1 MVADGKKSKKK
12 VQGLRISSFVTK
24 LAKTVGTEGISIK
37 GETLDVIQQLLVG
50 LLDQISG
57 NLNMM
62 MKVPGSKKTIKAD
75 QVKVAAELTFG
86 LEAPELASQVFELAD
101 SSVAAVKAGEAHNL
115 IFAVPRIS
123 RYFRCQL
130 SGYCNTATKNPK
142 RFQVTV
148 RRTGKGLGACITSV
162 IQGICLQI
170 LETSAERLAGNG
182 KRTRLTTRDLFLAI
196 VGHPELKSIFREFV
210 TQGGVTETTQPKKA
224 RKAKGEGVGGDDGAA
239 AGGEGD
245 EAAPAKAK
253 KGKKTKKPAAKAKKV
268 AKAKG
273 KPKAAPKGGKKGKA
287 KAAPKGGKSGKAK
300 GRKPKPKEE

>member
-1 MVADGKKSKKK
+1 MVTDGKKSKKK

-224 RKAKGEGVGGDDGAA
+224 RKAKGEGAEVDEGAD
-239 AGGEGD
+239 AGAEGD
-245 EAAPAKAK
+245 AAPAKAK
-253 KGKKTKKPAAKAKKV
+253 KGKKTKKSAAKAKKV

-287 KAAPKGGKSGKAK
+287 KAGAPAAKSGKAK